1 PIRVICLGLN
11 RTGTSSLADALDIL
25 GYGPCYHTMRVL
37 NNRGND
43 FEKWAEQY
51 ESKSPSAGDPEVI
64 DNILQ
69 GYSSVLDEPAADFPE
84 ILYRIYPDA
93 KFILTA
99 RDPETWERSMKRTIQ
114 HVIERALSSADPTP
128 DIITNIYKI
137 ILTCLLAKVNP
148 ELLTDNFQEVLL
160 RHTERVKK
168 AIPASQLL
176 VYGVEEGWEP
186 LTTFLGVPI
195 PKVPFPHV
203 NSTQSYRMNRD
214 LPPLQ

>member
-1 PIRVICLGLN
+1 MSAIGTITIDCNLPSIRVS
-11 RTGTSSLADALDIL
+11 SSLADALDIL
-25 GYGPCYHTMRVL
+25 GYGPCYHTLRVI
-37 NNRGND
+37 NFGGNG

-51 ESKSPSAGDPEVI
+51 EKVDPEGI

-93 KFILTA
+93 KFILTV
-99 RDPETWERSMKRTIQ
+99 RDPEKWEQSMKKTIRPL
-114 HVIERALSSADPTP
+114 IERVLSSADPTP
-128 DIITNIYKI
+128 VEKSYLVWRKI
-137 ILTCLLAKVNP
+137 NTKVNP

-186 LTTFLGVPI
+186 LTAFLGVSVPDE
-195 PKVPFPHV
+195 PFPNV
-203 NSTQSYRMNRD
+203 NNADKFRASRK